1 MRIDDFLPWT
11 DRAGRF
17 SWLRA
22 VAFAAAIAPGLW
34 IAVAYVTDGLGAEPL
49 KAATHLTGDWTLY
62 LLLAGLAV
70 TPLKG
75 LLGWSRLVAIRRL
88 LGVAA
93 FCYIAG
99 HLLLYVGD
107 QSWNLVRVA
116 GEIASRIYLT
126 LGFVTLLGLATL
138 AATSFDAA
146 MRRLKRNWKRLHR
159 TIYPLT
165 ALGLLHFYMQSK
177 SDVSEA
183 VLLSGI
189 FVGLMLY
196 RLPVTQRWLARRVT
210 PTVLVVAVLCGLA
223 AAVLEFAWYA
233 ATSGIPAE
241 RVLLANLDFSYQ
253 IRPMWWAMLALALPL
268 SVIYARRLRSLPLPT
283 RTPEPDQHSSA

>member
-1 MRIDDFLPWT
+1 MRIDDLIPWT

-17 SWLRA
+17 SPLHA
-22 VAFAAAIAPGLW
+22 AAFAAVISPALW
-34 IAVAYVTDGLGAEPL
+34 IAYAFATGGLGAEPL
-49 KAATHLTGDWTLY
+49 KAATHLSGTWTLY
-62 LLLAGLAV
+62 LLLASLAV

-75 LLGWSRLVAIRRL
+75 LLAWPRLVGIRRM

-93 FCYIAG
+93 FAYIAG
-99 HLLLYVGD
+99 HLMLYIGD
-107 QSWNLVRVA
+107 QGWNLAKVA
-116 GEIASRIYLT
+116 SEIASRIYLT
-126 LGFVTLLGLATL
+126 IGFAALLGLAVL

-159 TIYPLT
+159 AVYVLA

-183 VLLSGI
+183 VLLSGVFI
-189 FVGLMLY
+189 GLMAH
-196 RLPVTQRWLARRVT
+196 RLAVT
-210 PTVLVVAVLCGLA
+210 PRTPAGVLAVAVLSGVA
-223 AAVLEFAWYA
+223 AAALEFTWYA

-253 IRPMWWAMLALALPL
+253 VRPMWWVMAILALSLPPMLLRPL
-268 SVIYARRLRSLPLPT
+268 SGLAGLRKALRLPS
-283 RTPEPDQHSSA
+283 